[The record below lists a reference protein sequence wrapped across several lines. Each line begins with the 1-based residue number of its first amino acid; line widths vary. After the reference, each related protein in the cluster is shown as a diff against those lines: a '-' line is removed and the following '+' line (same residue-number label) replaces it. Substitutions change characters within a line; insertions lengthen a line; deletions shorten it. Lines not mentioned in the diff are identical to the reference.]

1 MTLPDNNPGSALEH
15 GIVLLLLVERIV
27 DKVWERWKALR
38 TQADVDVRRG
48 ERIGRVEDELAELR
62 GRLKAPGGGGGDDK

>member
-1 MTLPDNNPGSALEH
+1 MTLPDGAGSSPLEH

-48 ERIGRVEDELAELR
+48 ERMGRIEDEVAELR
-62 GRLKAPGGGGGDDK
+62 GRLKAPGAGSDGK